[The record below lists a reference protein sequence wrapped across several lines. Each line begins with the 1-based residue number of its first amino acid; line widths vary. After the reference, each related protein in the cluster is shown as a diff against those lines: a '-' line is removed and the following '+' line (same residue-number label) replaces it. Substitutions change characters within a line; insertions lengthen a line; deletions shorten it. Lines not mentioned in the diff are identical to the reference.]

1 MADKPTSFRL
11 SDETRELLA
20 ARAEELG
27 ISQSA
32 VIELAVREFSHRR
45 DLPAQLAGLRMV
57 VSAIKKAGLA

>member
-1 MADKPTSFRL
+1 MTDKPTSFRL

-20 ARAEELG
+20 ARSQQLG

-32 VIELAVREFSHRR
+32 VIELAVREFSRR